1 MRSKS
6 PQELELHVRELHR
19 LLAHLDGPPTEVDPQ
34 PVDGDQFL
42 LVGSMPRGGRAP
54 KKRPDPAP
62 ELTDGERLR
71 DVVVRAQLEA
81 QDLVEL
87 VVARREHDDRN
98 GALGPQA
105 LADLEPVE
113 LRDHHVEHDE
123 VYVLRPEPV
132 DRLLAV
138 ARLQDAKALS
148 LERIREELLHG
159 V

>member
-1 MRSKS
+1 
-6 PQELELHVRELHR
+6 
-19 LLAHLDGPPTEVDPQ
+19 
-34 PVDGDQFL
+34 
-42 LVGSMPRGGRAP
+42 
-54 KKRPDPAP
+54 
-62 ELTDGERLR
+62 
-71 DVVVRAQLEA
+71 EA
-81 QDLVEL
+81 EDLVEL
-87 VVARREHDDRN
+87 VVAGREHDDRN

-159 V
+159 VLVVDEEDGGGVRHVGVPAEACASAAT